1 MTDQVLPYLALAK
14 DKSVFLTRKISMH
27 AETNMSL
34 IKKFVDVKFDV
45 KDESG
50 LKRVETIPNPYSQ

>member
-1 MTDQVLPYLALAK
+1 TSDQVLPYLALAK

-27 AETNMSL
+27 AETNMTL

-45 KDESG
+45 KEENG
-50 LKRVETIPNPYSQ
+50 LKKVEVTP